1 MTPEERQMITGLFD
15 RMRSYGSPEKDR
27 EAEAIINEGVR
38 STPDAAYML
47 VQSVLVQEHALQE
60 AGNRIKDLEE
70 QVRTLQGAG
79 QARAPE
85 SGSFLGGLFGGGR
98 PVSQPGPSSVPVIG
112 SRAAAPPPPAYD
124 QDQQRPWAQN
134 PPQQQAGPMGG
145 GGFLRSAMAT
155 AAGVA
160 GGMLAAGA
168 IRDLMGGNTNA
179 SPNTTPQATSAEQ
192 AQQDR
197 EQDARQD
204 ASDTEQAQRDQ
215 EQDALQDAA
224 DDDSSWGDSGGD
236 LDI

>member
-15 RMRSYGSPEKDR
+15 RMRSYGTPEKDR
-27 EAEAIINEGVR
+27 EAEAIINDLVR

-70 QVRTLQGAG
+70 QVRSLQGAG

-85 SGSFLGGLFGGGR
+85 FGSFLGGLFGGGR
-98 PVSQPGPSSVPVIG
+98 PAAQPGASSVPVIG
-112 SRAAAPPPPAYD
+112 SRAPAPSAYD
-124 QDQQRPWAQN
+124 QDERRPWSQS
-134 PPQQQAGPMGG
+134 PPQQQAAPPAGG
-145 GGFLRSAMAT
+145 SFLRSAMAT

-168 IRDLMGGNTNA
+168 IRDLMGGHANANTN
-179 SPNTTPQATSAEQ
+179 TTAASAEQ
-192 AQQDR
+192 AKQDR

-204 ASDTEQAQRDQ
+204 ASDTDQAQQDQ
-215 EQDALQDAA
+215 DQDALQDAS
-224 DDDSSWGDSGGD
+224 DDDLSWGDSGGD